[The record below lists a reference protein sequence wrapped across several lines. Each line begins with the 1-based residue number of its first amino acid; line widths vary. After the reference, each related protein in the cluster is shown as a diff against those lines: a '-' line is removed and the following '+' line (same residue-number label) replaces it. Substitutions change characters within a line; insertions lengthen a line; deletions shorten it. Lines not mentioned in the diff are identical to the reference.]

1 MRFELRLQ
9 NGSKLFPIGM
19 GWHQIIGE
27 VGTATVR
34 ECPGFCRDAD
44 LADCFAPHAKAG
56 WSFWRLGDAARKE
69 PLDRACLSAPPTL
82 SDAAQGAGFISIEHR
97 SNQQREVRVDVCLSV
112 VPAGKEGASIFDE
125 WSRIV
130 AEAKHDLNREVFA
143 AQFCRG
149 RLSRF
154 RPGRVQRR
162 QNVWARPISSWKS
175 ARAPFSSLTMTG
187 FHIAARPQP
196 RSAI

>member
-27 VGTATVR
+27 VGTATIR
-34 ECPGFCRDAD
+34 ECPGFCRDLD
-44 LADCFAPHAKAG
+44 LADCFAPHAKVG

-69 PLDRACLSAPPTL
+69 LLDRAWLCAPLTL
-82 SDAAQGAGFISIEHR
+82 SDAAQGAGFISIDHR

-112 VPAGKEGASIFDE
+112 TPAGKDAKSIFDE

-130 AEAKHDLNREVFA
+130 AEAKRDLNREVLLRLNFA
-143 AQFCRG
+143 DASFRDFDLDG
-149 RLSRF
+149 FKAGKRLGTTDIELEV
-154 RPGRVQRR
+154 RP
-162 QNVWARPISSWKS
+162 
-175 ARAPFSSLTMTG
+175 
-187 FHIAARPQP
+187 
-196 RSAI
+196 SAIQFARDD

>member
-27 VGTATVR
+27 AGTATVR

-69 PLDRACLSAPPTL
+69 LLDRAWLCAPLTM
-82 SDAAQGAGFISIEHR
+82 SDAAQSAGFISIEHR
-97 SNQQREVRVDVCLSV
+97 SNQQREVRVDVLSV
-112 VPAGKEGASIFDE
+112 APAGKEGASIFDE

-130 AEAKHDLNREVFA
+130 AEAKHDLNREVLLRLNFFA
-143 AQFCRG
+143 EAGFRDFDLDG
-149 RLSRF
+149 FRAGKRLGTTDIELEV
-154 RPGRVQRR
+154 RP
-162 QNVWARPISSWKS
+162 
-175 ARAPFSSLTMTG
+175 
-187 FHIAARPQP
+187 
-196 RSAI
+196 SAIQFARDD

>member
-1 MRFELRLQ
+1 MRLRLQ

-69 PLDRACLSAPPTL
+69 PLDRPVFPR
-82 SDAAQGAGFISIEHR
+82 R
-97 SNQQREVRVDVCLSV
+97 SR
-112 VPAGKEGASIFDE
+112 
-125 WSRIV
+125 
-130 AEAKHDLNREVFA
+130 
-143 AQFCRG
+143 
-149 RLSRF
+149 
-154 RPGRVQRR
+154 
-162 QNVWARPISSWKS
+162 
-175 ARAPFSSLTMTG
+175 
-187 FHIAARPQP
+187 
-196 RSAI
+196 